1 MKLLINK
8 EIYLLCVLILSLMY
22 LPIDTGGLLSILTVI
37 GLVSSLIVMNKDT
50 RAMVLILLCG
60 PLAGTLVLVY
70 SLPVPGYITAVLIG
84 LALARKYL
92 YGLGKQTRVLFW
104 FFMILMVFL
113 IWFLLGPQ
121 HAYSKDKILY
131 IFVIG
136 TVSLVGWYLYLSSD
150 EIDVQSVVTFC
161 LLSGLLYL
169 SIAFD
174 IFHFPRPSSLV
185 DFDFFR
191 TTFVQMREENLPF
204 TYHNIGISAMIAV
217 SFLLSKQ
224 SLSEVFDT
232 KSLVLIMLCIWVAL
246 MSQARQAIFGIGALF
261 VIRMLLDN
269 EFPLR
274 KKLFMA
280 IFTAVVG
287 LVFITSIKSDAMQ
300 SSLNASNSTG
310 FFNRDYSGMLQK
322 SRDYIFGSGL
332 GGYSIDGKRAYPHNI
347 VLEILFELGIIGS
360 LLIYIPL
367 FAPYFNGRKFPMTTT
382 NQYAL
387 LPVFA
392 FGIRAMAS
400 GDLTGSI
407 EFVSAMTIL
416 AYYVNI
422 NKQLRE

>member
-1 MKLLINK
+1 
-8 EIYLLCVLILSLMY
+8 
-22 LPIDTGGLLSILTVI
+22 
-37 GLVSSLIVMNKDT
+37 
-50 RAMVLILLCG
+50 
-60 PLAGTLVLVY
+60 
-70 SLPVPGYITAVLIG
+70 
-84 LALARKYL
+84 
-92 YGLGKQTRVLFW
+92 
-104 FFMILMVFL
+104 
-113 IWFLLGPQ
+113 
-121 HAYSKDKILY
+121 
-131 IFVIG
+131 
-136 TVSLVGWYLYLSSD
+136 
-150 EIDVQSVVTFC
+150 
-161 LLSGLLYL
+161 
-169 SIAFD
+169 
-174 IFHFPRPSSLV
+174 
-185 DFDFFR
+185 
-191 TTFVQMREENLPF
+191 
-204 TYHNIGISAMIAV
+204 
-217 SFLLSKQ
+217 
-224 SLSEVFDT
+224 
-232 KSLVLIMLCIWVAL
+232 
-246 MSQARQAIFGIGALF
+246 
-261 VIRMLLDN
+261 
-269 EFPLR
+269 
-274 KKLFMA
+274 MA